1 MYNLQKDVE
10 RARMDVHATAIAIA
24 MRKWED
30 FQTVGAAIEVESSIS
45 LWRQAK
51 QRMEALEMLEAVD
64 PSYIET
70 LNQIEQ
76 TLQAEQHQASEDG

>member
-1 MYNLQKDVE
+1 MYNLQKDLE
-10 RARMDVHATAIAIA
+10 RARMDSHATAFAYA

-30 FQTVGAAIEVESSIS
+30 FQTVGAAIELESSIS

-64 PSYIET
+64 PSYIDM
-70 LNQIEQ
+70 LNQVEQ
-76 TLQAEQHQASEDG
+76 TLQAEQHQASEDE